1 MSLKLK
7 NSYSRQL
14 EEFKPIEEGK
24 VRIYTCGPTVYNYQH
39 IGNFRTFI
47 WGDILRRYLIYKG
60 LDVTYVMNITDIDDK
75 IIRDSRKMGKSRKE
89 FVDVYEKAFFEDLDA
104 LGLMR
109 ADEHPHA
116 TDHIP
121 EMVEMVKAL
130 LDRGLAYEAGGS
142 YYYKVQAFSDY
153 GNLAN
158 LDMSGLK
165 AGARVVSDEYEKE
178 SVSDFAL
185 WKAYSEADGDIY
197 WETDIGKG
205 RPGWHLECSVMS
217 MKYLGETFDIHT
229 GGVDLMFPHHT
240 NEIAQSEG
248 TTGKK
253 FVNYWLHGEHLIVDG
268 KKMSKSLG
276 NFYTLRDLLDKGYPG
291 VAVRYLLMATHYRQR
306 MNLTFDGLDSAR
318 ESVQRYLDFI
328 SNLEAYAG
336 GDSDGSA
343 RQVIEAGRTAFE
355 AAMDDDLNVSGA
367 LAAVFDFIKG
377 INRIKAENKLSASER
392 DEALDT
398 IRKFDTVLNLTFG
411 AGESNLDEEVEEL
424 IQKRTDARKNKDFAT
439 ADKIRDQLTEMGIVL
454 EDTPQGVKWK
464 RKV

>member
-1 MSLKLK
+1 MSLQLK
-7 NSYSRQL
+7 NSYSRRL
-14 EEFKPIEEGK
+14 EEFTPLEEGK

-47 WGDILRRYLIYKG
+47 WGDILRRYLLYKG
-60 LDVTYVMNITDIDDK
+60 YDVTYVMNITDIDDK
-75 IIRDSRKMGKSRKE
+75 IIRDSQKTGKTRKE

-104 LGLMR
+104 LGLKP
-109 ADEHPHA
+109 ADQYPHA

-121 EMVEMVKAL
+121 EMVEMVKKL
-130 LDRGLAYEAGGS
+130 VEKGLAYESGGS
-142 YYYKVQAFSDY
+142 YYYKVGEFSDY

-185 WKAYSEADGDIY
+185 WKAYSDSDGDIY

-229 GGVDLMFPHHT
+229 GGVDLLFPHHT

-253 FVNYWLHGEHLIVDG
+253 FVRYWLHGEHLIVDG

-276 NFYTLRDLLDKGYPG
+276 NFYTLREILDKGYPG

-306 MNLTFDGLDSAR
+306 LNLTFEGLDAAR

-328 SNLEAYAG
+328 SNLEAYEG
-336 GDSDGSA
+336 GESDGSA
-343 RQVIEAGRTAFE
+343 AEVIENGRKAFE
-355 AAMDDDLNVSGA
+355 SAMDDDLNVSGA

-377 INRIKAENKLSASER
+377 INRIKAEAKLSADER
-392 DEALDT
+392 DKALEMM
-398 IRKFDTVLNLTFG
+398 RRFDSVFNLTIG
-411 AGESNLDEEVEEL
+411 AAGDDLDKEVEDL
-424 IQKRTDARKNKDFAT
+424 IAQRTAARKNKDFAT
-439 ADKIRDQLTEMGIVL
+439 ADKIRDQLVEMGIIL